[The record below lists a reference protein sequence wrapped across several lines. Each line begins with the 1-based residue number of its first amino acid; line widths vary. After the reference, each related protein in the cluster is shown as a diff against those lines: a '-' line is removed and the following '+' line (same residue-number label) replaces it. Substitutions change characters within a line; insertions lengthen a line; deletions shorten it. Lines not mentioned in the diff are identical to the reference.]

1 MKILKKLPVLLFALA
16 LVAAPV
22 FAGGGQQSAPA
33 GGGGG
38 GQQPLPQMLT
48 PTARSITPK
57 MWL

>member
-33 GGGGG
+33 GGGGNS
-38 GQQPLPQMLT
+38 PC
-48 PTARSITPK
+48 RRC
-57 MWL
+57 